1 MLGSLLFKKLCFGA
15 TVGPAIALLL
25 TTPAALRAQL
35 WFYKK
40 VLRKP
45 DDYTIRKALD
55 TEVASIVMLIEIP
68 LAVGLCVPVL
78 VPLACVCCAAHAAA
92 FQCSSVPLKYNSK
105 PSTRYLWASLGLG
118 CALVAWL
125 FYEASLHGYW
135 LVILGPPPIA
145 MCTALAVRSR
155 CREWWLQQARGMKMF
170 GGVAIELEAPLVDYK
185 ELERKPGDDPSGQ
198 YEPPTL
204 HEHASA
210 TDHEATQ
217 RTEPLG

>member
-25 TTPAALRAQL
+25 ATPAALRAKL
-35 WFYKK
+35 WVYKK

-45 DDYTIRKALD
+45 DDYTITKALD
-55 TEVASIVMLIEIP
+55 TEMASIVMLLEIP

-92 FQCSSVPLKYNSK
+92 FQCSSVPLEYRSK

-170 GGVAIELEAPLVDYK
+170 GGVAIELEAPLVDHE
-185 ELERKPGDDPSGQ
+185 ELEEKPGDGASGQ

-204 HEHASA
+204 HEYVSA

>member
-35 WFYKK
+35 WVYKK

-45 DDYTIRKALD
+45 DDYTITEALD
-55 TEVASIVMLIEIP
+55 TEMASIVMLLEIP

-92 FQCSSVPLKYNSK
+92 FQCSSLPLKYNSK
-105 PSTRYLWASLGLG
+105 PSARYLWASLGLG

-125 FYEASLHGYW
+125 FYEASLYGYW
-135 LVILGPPPIA
+135 LVMLGPPPIA

-170 GGVAIELEAPLVDYK
+170 GGVAIELEAPLVDHG
-185 ELERKPGDDPSGQ
+185 ELEEKLGDDASGQ

-204 HEHASA
+204 PEYVSA
-210 TDHEATQ
+210 THEGAT
-217 RTEPLG
+217 